1 MIYMRTYDIYIYIYI
16 RLITIKI
23 MYIIQVR
30 VQILYYIHDRYPP
43 LSVSLLFIFSSLTPG
58 VITQI
63 PQMTTDLQ
71 RSTRFGDVNCQ
82 AFQP

>member
-1 MIYMRTYDIYIYIYI
+1 MSYYNLNYVHHTST
-16 RLITIKI
+16 LG
-23 MYIIQVR
+23 

-82 AFQP
+82 VFQP